1 MEIQIQTYLVILDSK
16 PDSVLIPSL
25 EGVKVVPIVG
35 KHYGVHLILRDLLQ
49 GVQEARD
56 VEVRQKLVT
65 NCFRRNQIS
74 NVANLKSEDQKITC
88 FFITAP
94 LILEEQMLSFHCHG

>member
-1 MEIQIQTYLVILDSK
+1 MEIQIQTYLVILDGK
-16 PDSVLIPSL
+16 PDSVFIPSL
-25 EGVKVVPIVG
+25 EGVNVVPIVG
-35 KHYGVHLILRDLLQ
+35 EHYGVHLILRDLLQ
-49 GVQEARD
+49 GVQEPRD

-65 NCFRRNQIS
+65 NCFRGNQIS
-74 NVANLKSEDQKITC
+74 DVANLKSEDQNTTC